1 MDLVGPIREY
11 IEARYSPE
19 EAKAAEEDLETL
31 ALLRSEVV
39 ANTQTNE
46 QRRETLL
53 AYYRALSVVEGRF
66 PVSKQGGHVN
76 LPFTWTDAFNTR
88 KSTTLASVRFEKAAT
103 LFNLGCTWSQ
113 RGCGADREDVE
124 GIKTAAHAFQ
134 HAAGAFATLRDLA
147 DRAAGAGDEGPTP
160 DLSKECASMLVALHL
175 AQAQKCFFDKAA
187 ADGKSAGLLVKLAQQ
202 THLFYEEMRE
212 ALLAPPLSA
221 HVDKSWLAHA
231 ESMSA
236 MFHAEALSRAAK
248 EADDDDETIG
258 PKIARLSRASKTLT
272 DAIKSA
278 KGISG
283 SSLVVIAAL
292 KVSRDAVD
300 EDLRRA
306 TKDNECVYMVRVPAF
321 EDLPPLGAAA
331 VVKAIPPPPES
342 LDSSGETLFS
352 KIVPE
357 SGFKALSKYTEKVDA
372 LIRDEND
379 VLALASDEAR
389 LALTEMELPEL
400 LVAAMATSA
409 SAVPPGG
416 AGDAA
421 AGRGAGLPSP
431 LDADVAS
438 IQNAGGVSG
447 LRNNLQRLHDM
458 HEACAQ
464 QLDAAERMLDA
475 EAKEDD
481 ACRCAFGPGNWTRP
495 ASADLSGNLRDKIA
509 SYRGN
514 LAQAFR
520 SDDSLRMRVADAAEG
535 VLSLLDPV
543 ALAAA
548 TPALRAPMLSTAPD
562 PVPALRAAL
571 EDLEAVGAERAGIE
585 DMMRQLK
592 ENDNIMSKVMA
603 KTGDDY
609 ETLFASEIAKYDRA
623 REAVASNVSSQS
635 DILSRLRDN
644 HATFLEQYD
653 VPAWR
658 AAMASHAETVRAAT
672 AHHRELSSGVERGQ
686 TFYAGFA
693 QAVAQLGA
701 DCEGFVENRRR
712 EKRELEQAV
721 AQRAQQ
727 AATVAEHHAAATA
740 AAQRAAADQAAAQR
754 AVAEAQASMHAT
766 GAAAA
771 TAVGPAPPPG
781 ISTVADP
788 FAAGAPSSYSQPP
801 SPHQP
806 QPPSPHQ
813 PQPGYFS
820 QPSAPNPQGY
830 GGYQAP
836 SGAPPPQYQPH
847 GAPPGP
853 PSQAQYGHAP
863 AQHPFPPPPPNGSHH
878 YPTTPYGAP
887 PGAGAPPP
895 PPPSYGG
902 GYR

>member
-1 MDLVGPIREY
+1 M
-11 IEARYSPE
+11 
-19 EAKAAEEDLETL
+19 
-31 ALLRSEVV
+31 
-39 ANTQTNE
+39 
-46 QRRETLL
+46 
-53 AYYRALSVVEGRF
+53 
-66 PVSKQGGHVN
+66 
-76 LPFTWTDAFNTR
+76 
-88 KSTTLASVRFEKAAT
+88 
-103 LFNLGCTWSQ
+103 
-113 RGCGADREDVE
+113 
-124 GIKTAAHAFQ
+124 
-134 HAAGAFATLRDLA
+134 
-147 DRAAGAGDEGPTP
+147 
-160 DLSKECASMLVALHL
+160 
-175 AQAQKCFFDKAA
+175 
-187 ADGKSAGLLVKLAQQ
+187 
-202 THLFYEEMRE
+202 
-212 ALLAPPLSA
+212 
-221 HVDKSWLAHA
+221 
-231 ESMSA
+231 
-236 MFHAEALSRAAK
+236 
-248 EADDDDETIG
+248 
-258 PKIARLSRASKTLT
+258 
-272 DAIKSA
+272 
-278 KGISG
+278 
-283 SSLVVIAAL
+283 
-292 KVSRDAVD
+292 
-300 EDLRRA
+300 
-306 TKDNECVYMVRVPAF
+306 
-321 EDLPPLGAAA
+321 
-331 VVKAIPPPPES
+331 
-342 LDSSGETLFS
+342 
-352 KIVPE
+352 
-357 SGFKALSKYTEKVDA
+357 
-372 LIRDEND
+372 
-379 VLALASDEAR
+379 
-389 LALTEMELPEL
+389 
-400 LVAAMATSA
+400 
-409 SAVPPGG
+409 
-416 AGDAA
+416 
-421 AGRGAGLPSP
+421 
-431 LDADVAS
+431 
-438 IQNAGGVSG
+438 
-447 LRNNLQRLHDM
+447 
-458 HEACAQ
+458 
-464 QLDAAERMLDA
+464 
-475 EAKEDD
+475 
-481 ACRCAFGPGNWTRP
+481 
-495 ASADLSGNLRDKIA
+495 
-509 SYRGN
+509 
-514 LAQAFR
+514 
-520 SDDSLRMRVADAAEG
+520 
-535 VLSLLDPV
+535 
-543 ALAAA
+543 
-548 TPALRAPMLSTAPD
+548 
-562 PVPALRAAL
+562 
-571 EDLEAVGAERAGIE
+571 GAERAGIE

-754 AVAEAQASMHAT
+754 AAAEAQASMHAR

-781 ISTVADP
+781 ISAVADP
-788 FAAGAPSSYSQPP
+788 FVAGAPSPYS
-801 SPHQP
+801 

>member
-1 MDLVGPIREY
+1 
-11 IEARYSPE
+11 
-19 EAKAAEEDLETL
+19 
-31 ALLRSEVV
+31 
-39 ANTQTNE
+39 
-46 QRRETLL
+46 
-53 AYYRALSVVEGRF
+53 
-66 PVSKQGGHVN
+66 
-76 LPFTWTDAFNTR
+76 
-88 KSTTLASVRFEKAAT
+88 
-103 LFNLGCTWSQ
+103 
-113 RGCGADREDVE
+113 
-124 GIKTAAHAFQ
+124 
-134 HAAGAFATLRDLA
+134 
-147 DRAAGAGDEGPTP
+147 
-160 DLSKECASMLVALHL
+160 
-175 AQAQKCFFDKAA
+175 
-187 ADGKSAGLLVKLAQQ
+187 
-202 THLFYEEMRE
+202 
-212 ALLAPPLSA
+212 
-221 HVDKSWLAHA
+221 
-231 ESMSA
+231 MSA
-236 MFHAEALSRAAK
+236 MYHAEALSRAAK

-278 KGISG
+278 KGIGG

-292 KVSRDAVD
+292 KELRDAVD

-331 VVKAIPPPPES
+331 VVKAIPLPPES

-372 LIRDEND
+372 LIREEND

-416 AGDAA
+416 AGDTA

-431 LDADVAS
+431 LDAEVAS

-447 LRNNLQRLHDM
+447 LRNNLQRLHDV

-464 QLDAAERMLDA
+464 QLDAAERMLDV

-481 ACRCAFGPGNWTRP
+481 ACRGAYGPGNWTRP
-495 ASADLSGNLRDKIA
+495 ASADLSVNLRDKIA

-520 SDDSLRMRVADAAEG
+520 SDDSLRMRVADAADG
-535 VLSLLDPV
+535 VLGLLDPV

-592 ENDNIMSKVMA
+592 EKDNIMSKVMA

-609 ETLFASEIAKYDRA
+609 ETLFALEIAKYDRA

-644 HATFLEQYD
+644 HASFLEQYD

-672 AHHRELSSGVERGQ
+672 AHHRELSSGVERGK

-754 AVAEAQASMHAT
+754 AVAEAQASMHAR

-771 TAVGPAPPPG
+771 TTVGPAPPPG
-781 ISTVADP
+781 VSAVADP
-788 FAAGAPSSYSQPP
+788 FARERADAVSAAAVAAPTAARVFLAAIGAESAGVRRVSGTVRRASAPVSAARGAARATVSSTVRTCAGATSVSAAAAEWFASLSDDTVRGASWGGRAAAAAAELRGWVPVDARDGCDDTTVFAHRIKNRGILMNRSRLPASL
-801 SPHQP
+801 PHHVRQILHVLSLLP
-806 QPPSPHQ
+806 VMM
-813 PQPGYFS
+813 
-820 QPSAPNPQGY
+820 
-830 GGYQAP
+830 
-836 SGAPPPQYQPH
+836 
-847 GAPPGP
+847 
-853 PSQAQYGHAP
+853 
-863 AQHPFPPPPPNGSHH
+863 
-878 YPTTPYGAP
+878 
-887 PGAGAPPP
+887 
-895 PPPSYGG
+895 
-902 GYR
+902 

>member
-1 MDLVGPIREY
+1 M
-11 IEARYSPE
+11 
-19 EAKAAEEDLETL
+19 
-31 ALLRSEVV
+31 V

-113 RGCGADREDVE
+113 RGCGADREDAE

-134 HAAGAFATLRDLA
+134 HAAGAFATLRDFA

-187 ADGKSAGLLVKLAQQ
+187 ADGKSVGVLVKLAQQ

-212 ALLAPPLSA
+212 ALLAPPLSS

-236 MFHAEALSRAAK
+236 MYHAEALSRAAK
-248 EADDDDETIG
+248 EAEDDDETIG

-278 KGISG
+278 KGIGG

-292 KVSRDAVD
+292 KELRDAVD

-331 VVKAIPPPPES
+331 VVKAIPPSPES

-372 LIRDEND
+372 LIREEND

-409 SAVPPGG
+409 SAAPPGG

-431 LDADVAS
+431 LDAEVAS
-438 IQNAGGVSG
+438 IQSAGGVSG
-447 LRNNLQRLHDM
+447 LRNSLQRLHDV

-464 QLDAAERMLDA
+464 QLDAAERMLDV

-481 ACRCAFGPGNWTRP
+481 ACRGAYGPGNWTRP

-520 SDDSLRMRVADAAEG
+520 SDDSLRMRVADAADG
-535 VLSLLDPV
+535 VLGLLDPV

-548 TPALRAPMLSTAPD
+548 TPTLRALMLSTAPD

-592 ENDNIMSKVMA
+592 EKDNIMSKVMA

-635 DILSRLRDN
+635 DILSRLRDS
-644 HATFLEQYD
+644 HASFLEQYD

-701 DCEGFVENRRR
+701 DCEGFAENRRR

-727 AATVAEHHAAATA
+727 AATVAEHHAAAAA

-754 AVAEAQASMHAT
+754 AVAEAQASMHAR

-771 TAVGPAPPPG
+771 TTVGPAPPPG
-781 ISTVADP
+781 VSAVADP
-788 FAAGAPSSYSQPP
+788 FAASAPTPY
-801 SPHQP
+801 P

-813 PQPGYFS
+813 PQPWYFS
-820 QPSAPNPQGY
+820 QPAAATPQGY

-836 SGAPPPQYQPH
+836 SGAPPPQYQPY

-853 PSQAQYGHAP
+853 PPQAQYGQAP
-863 AQHPFPPPPPNGSHH
+863 AQHSYPPPPPNGSHH

-887 PGAGAPPP
+887 PGVGAPPPP